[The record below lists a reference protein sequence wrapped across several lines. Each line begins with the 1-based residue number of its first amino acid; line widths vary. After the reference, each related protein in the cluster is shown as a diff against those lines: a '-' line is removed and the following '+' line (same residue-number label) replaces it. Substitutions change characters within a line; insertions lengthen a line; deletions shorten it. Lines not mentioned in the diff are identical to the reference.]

1 MRQLRQTVWWP
12 GISRDVKEYT
22 ASCLGCTAAENKN
35 GTPPIIERETSIGPW
50 LDCSADFKGPNYWK
64 DYFHVLIDNY
74 SRWPE
79 VEVVNSTSFEQLR
92 PALDRSFSLLWDT
105 NINHTRQWSTIPVN
119 IMEELLQ
126 GYGF

>member
-74 SRWPE
+74 SRWPGYQHQ
-79 VEVVNSTSFEQLR
+79 S
-92 PALDRSFSLLWDT
+92 
-105 NINHTRQWSTIPVN
+105 HSTIPVN

-126 GYGF
+126 GSGF